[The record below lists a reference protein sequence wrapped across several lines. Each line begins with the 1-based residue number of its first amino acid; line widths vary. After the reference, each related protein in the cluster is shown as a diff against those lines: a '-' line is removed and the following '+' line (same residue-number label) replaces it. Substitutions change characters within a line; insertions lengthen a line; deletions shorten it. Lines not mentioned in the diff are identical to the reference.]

1 MKTEVR
7 AIPTIDLSPYL
18 AGTEEGKRAVAE
30 AVDAACRSVGFL
42 VVTGHGVD
50 PGLTQAMRDV
60 SFEFFDLD
68 EAEKMRVKMPPEKY
82 RGYTS
87 PGTESLAAS
96 YGLESPPDLK
106 ESFSIGP
113 CDPPADA
120 YHSPEQA
127 GAFFAENLWP
137 DRPTDMREIWTR
149 FYAEMER
156 LATDLMR
163 VFALALGMDEHFFD
177 DKVDEH
183 ITNFSAIHYPPLT
196 KEPLPGQL
204 RGGPHTDFGSLTI
217 VHRDQAP
224 GGLQVLVD
232 DEWVDAPWVED
243 SFVINLGDLM
253 AEWTNDRW
261 VSTVHRVALPST
273 MDDGRTDRLVFTFF
287 HQPNYDAAIEV
298 IPTCCGEGYPARY
311 ADTTSGEHIARKLAA
326 MRSPELGGAE

>member
-1 MKTEVR
+1 MTVETI
-7 AIPTIDLSPYL
+7 AIPTVDLSPYL

-42 VVTGHGVD
+42 IVTGHGVD
-50 PGLTQAMRDV
+50 PNLTQAMRDV

-68 EAEKMRVKMPPEKY
+68 DDEKMRVKMPADRY

-96 YGLESPPDLK
+96 YGMESPPDLK

-113 CDPPADA
+113 CDPPADE
-120 YHSPEQA
+120 YHSPENA
-127 GAFFAENLWP
+127 GAFFAENIWP
-137 DRPTDMREIWTR
+137 ARPTDMREVWTR
-149 FYAEMER
+149 FYGEMER
-156 LATDLMR
+156 LSTDLMR
-163 VFALALGMDEHFFD
+163 VFALALGTDEHFFD
-177 DKVDEH
+177 DKIDEH
-183 ITNFSAIHYPPLT
+183 ITNLSAIHYPPLT

-232 DEWVDAPWVED
+232 DAWVDAPWVED

-261 VSTVHRVALPST
+261 VSTVHRVALPPT
-273 MDDGRTDRLVFTFF
+273 MHDGQTDRLVFTFF

-298 IPTCCGEGYPARY
+298 IPTCCSEDDPARY

-326 MRSPELGGAE
+326 MRSPAQ